1 MPEIP
6 EIALTD
12 GSLRIDEDVFAFDAV
27 TSVAY
32 VKHVTRASGAITNLR
47 RRFEIESPGMHRL
60 LDLDGARIKSEEKQT
75 AWANLVAISQ
85 QAIEPRLRAK
95 ALERLRRGE
104 TVVIGRLALSRSA
117 FAWRGPLR
125 QREFPWS
132 AHGRTIYAVGR
143 IKVIAHTTRGSDK
156 TVADLGTEVPN
167 AVLLPKLMVACAKE
181 FAAAQ
186 REPPHAASASA

>member
-12 GSLRIDEDVFAFDAV
+12 GCLRIDGDVFEFDAV

-32 VKHVTRASGAITNLR
+32 VKNIFRATQTTTHVR
-47 RRFEIESPGMHRL
+47 RRFEIELADSRRL
-60 LDLDGARIKSEEKQT
+60 VDLDGARVKAEEKQT

-85 QAIEPRLRAK
+85 QAIEPRLREK
-95 ALERLRRGE
+95 ALARLRSGE
-104 TVVIGRLALSRSA
+104 TVSVGRLELRRSG
-117 FAWRGPLR
+117 FAWRGPFR
-125 QREFPWS
+125 QKEFPWS

-143 IKVIAHTTRGSDK
+143 IKVIVSSPRRNDK
-156 TVADLGTEVPN
+156 TVVDLGTDVPN

-181 FAAAQ
+181 FGPQPAG
-186 REPPHAASASA
+186 REANSA

>member
-12 GSLRIDEDVFAFDAV
+12 GSLRIDGDVFEFDAV

-32 VKHVTRASGAITNLR
+32 VKNIIRATQTTTHVR
-47 RRFEIESPGMHRL
+47 RRFEIELPGTRRL
-60 LDLDGARIKSEEKQT
+60 VDLDGARVKSEEKQT

-85 QAIEPRLRAK
+85 QAIEPRLREK
-95 ALERLRRGE
+95 ALARLRRGE
-104 TVVIGRLALSRSA
+104 TVAVGRLELRPGG
-117 FAWRGPLR
+117 FVWRGPLR
-125 QREFPWS
+125 QKEFAWS

-143 IKVIAHTTRGSDK
+143 IKVIVPGPRGNDK
-156 TVADLGTEVPN
+156 TVVDLGTDVPN

-181 FAAAQ
+181 FGQ
-186 REPPHAASASA
+186 

>member
-12 GSLRIDEDVFAFDAV
+12 GSLRIDGDVFEFDQV

-32 VKHVTRASGAITNLR
+32 VKNIIRATQTTTHVR
-47 RRFEIESPGMHRL
+47 RRFEIELPGARRL
-60 LDLDGARIKSEEKQT
+60 VDLDGARVKAEEKQT

-85 QAIEPRLRAK
+85 QAIEPRLREK
-95 ALERLRRGE
+95 ALARLRSGE
-104 TVVIGRLALSRSA
+104 TAAVGRLELRRSG

-125 QREFPWS
+125 QKEFPWS

-143 IKVIAHTTRGSDK
+143 IKVIVRGARGGEK
-156 TVADLGTEVPN
+156 TVVDIGTDVPN
-167 AVLLPKLMVACAKE
+167 AVLLPKLMSACASE
-181 FAAAQ
+181 FGDRADAAG
-186 REPPHAASASA
+186 